1 MELTTITVRA
11 QPDALVKIY
20 DETRDEVLYVDNT
33 NTDGETTPVTLPSTG
48 GKYFVDVTIFFDRPP
63 AH

>member
-48 GKYFVDVTIFFDRPP
+48 GKYFVDVTIFDTSPRQ
-63 AH
+63 